1 VGEALDEE
9 GSAVKLRIGVAVLVV
24 VAAGAWWVSRV
35 PSNDRNWQPDVAK
48 TAWAEVDGDSV
59 RLHNVRNFHYRTETD
74 FDARWEDRTVKISD
88 LQGVD
93 LFVSHWGSPW
103 IAHALVS
110 FDFGPKG
117 YLTASV
123 EARKEA
129 GESYSAIRGFFRQ
142 YERIFILADERDVI
156 RLRTNIRT
164 DEEVRLYRTR
174 LTRADTEALFRAYLG
189 WMNSARQQAEWYNAL
204 TANCTNSFTDFLV
217 ARGIG
222 GVSRWDWRQIA
233 NGKGE
238 EMLYELGNFDAA
250 GLSFADLQAKNLIN
264 GKAKAAD
271 GAEDFSRRIREGIP
285 GF

>member
-1 VGEALDEE
+1 VRRRVGIAAAAVAL
-9 GSAVKLRIGVAVLVV
+9 
-24 VAAGAWWVSRV
+24 AAGAWWVSRV
-35 PSNDRNWQPDVAK
+35 PSNERNWQPDVAR
-48 TAWAEVDGDSV
+48 TAWAELEGDTV
-59 RLHNVRNFHYRTETD
+59 RLHNVRNFDYRTETD
-74 FDARWEDRTVKISD
+74 FDARWEDRTVKVSD
-88 LQGVD
+88 LKGVD

-110 FDFGPKG
+110 FDFGPGG

-123 EARKEA
+123 EARKEV
-129 GESYSAIRGFFRQ
+129 GESYSAVWGFFRQ

-174 LTRADTEALFRAYLG
+174 LTRADSEALFREYLG
-189 WMNSARQQAEWYNAL
+189 WMNSARQSPEWYNAL

-222 GVSRWDWRQIA
+222 GVSRWDWRQVA

-238 EMLYELGNFDAA
+238 EMLYDLGNFEAG
-250 GLSFADLQAKNLIN
+250 GLSFLELQAKSLIN
-264 GKAKAAD
+264 DRAKAA
-271 GAEDFSRRIREGIP
+271 GANGDFSRRIRVGLP

>member
-1 VGEALDEE
+1 MKRWLLLAAMVVG
-9 GSAVKLRIGVAVLVV
+9 SWAVWRWGFT
-24 VAAGAWWVSRV
+24 
-35 PSNDRNWQPDVAK
+35 PSNERNWQPDVAK
-48 TAWAEVDGDSV
+48 VAWAEVEVDTV

-88 LQGVD
+88 LKGVD

-110 FDFGPKG
+110 FDFGQG
-117 YLTASV
+117 DYLTASV
-123 EARKEA
+123 EARKEV
-129 GESYSAIRGFFRQ
+129 GESYSAVWGFFRK

-174 LTRADTEALFRAYLG
+174 LTRADAESLFRAYLG
-189 WMNSARQQAEWYNAL
+189 WMNSARQEPEWYNAL
-204 TANCTNSFTDFLV
+204 TANCTNSYTDFLV
-217 ARGIG
+217 AQGIG
-222 GVSRWDWRQIA
+222 DVSRWDWRQIA

-238 EMLYELGNFDAA
+238 EMLYELGNFDAG
-250 GLSFADLQAKNLIN
+250 GLSFAELQEKSLIN
-264 GKAKAAD
+264 SRAKAAD
-271 GAEDFSRRIREGIP
+271 GAADFSRRIREGLP

>member
-1 VGEALDEE
+1 MAL
-9 GSAVKLRIGVAVLVV
+9 AA
-24 VAAGAWWVSRV
+24 VAAVVWWVSRV
-35 PSNDRNWQPDVAK
+35 PSNDRNWQADVARV
-48 TAWAEVDGDSV
+48 AWAERDGDTV

-74 FDARWEDRTVKISD
+74 FDARWEDRTVNLSELK
-88 LQGVD
+88 GVD

-110 FDFGPKG
+110 FDFGPGG

-123 EARKEA
+123 EARKEV
-129 GESYSAIRGFFRQ
+129 GESYSAVWGFFRQ

-174 LTRADTEALFRAYLG
+174 LTRADSEALFRQYLD
-189 WMNSARQQAEWYNAL
+189 WMNSARQSPEWYNAL
-204 TANCTNSFTDFLV
+204 TANCTSSFTDFLV

-222 GVSRWDWRQIA
+222 GVSRWDWRLVA

-238 EMLYELGNFDAA
+238 EMLYELGNFEA
-250 GLSFADLQAKNLIN
+250 GGLGFAELQEKSLIN
-264 GKAKAAD
+264 GRAVAAGD
-271 GAEDFSRRIREGIP
+271 GADFSRRIREGLP